1 MIHEPNDK
9 FDFSKLALCKPISNS
24 NGSFF
29 IKYAI
34 GEQPL
39 YIQTPKCT
47 VKQMV
52 TKTAGKKMYC
62 DLIFQQENDSF
73 IRWMENLETRSQ
85 TLLYDHRQE
94 WFKTDLERDDI
105 EQSFSS
111 PMKVVKSG
119 KQYIVRANLQ
129 STLRI
134 YDENEQAVVLDAI
147 VENTKVMVIL
157 EIQGVRSGS
166 NFQVDIEIKQMLVLK
181 PEEVFSGLRIR
192 YEKEKEKEKE
202 NPLVNPPSTIEL
214 SSLSAPAP
222 APAPEPPS
230 ENIFIDT
237 TPIEEISEEVS
248 EELCEV
254 NIEPTDEIVQLKE
267 RKEMY
272 YKMYQEARQKAK
284 IARDL
289 ALSSYLEAKQIKN
302 KYMLDDILDSSSDE
316 SDEDD
321 SDTEKTD

>member
-24 NGSFF
+24 SGSFF

-52 TKTAGKKMYC
+52 TKTTGKKMYC

-73 IRWMENLETRSQ
+73 IRWMENLETHTQ
-85 TLLYDHRQE
+85 QLLYDHRQE
-94 WFKTDLERDDI
+94 WFITDLERDDI
-105 EQSFSS
+105 EQSLAS
-111 PMKVVKSG
+111 PRKVVKSG

-129 STLRI
+129 STLKI
-134 YDENEQAVVLDAI
+134 YDENEKVVALDAI
-147 VENTKVMVIL
+147 IETTKVMVIL

-166 NFQVDIEIKQMLVLK
+166 NFQVDIEIKQMMVLR
-181 PEEVFSGLRIR
+181 PEEVFSGLCIR
-192 YEKEKEKEKE
+192 YEKEMEKEK
-202 NPLVNPPSTIEL
+202 PLVNPPSIIEP
-214 SSLSAPAP
+214 SPISLPSPP
-222 APAPEPPS
+222 PPS
-230 ENIFIDT
+230 ENIFIET
-237 TPIEEISEEVS
+237 TPIEETPD
-248 EELCEV
+248 ELCEV
-254 NIEPTDEIVQLKE
+254 NIEPTNETIQLKE

-272 YKMYQEARQKAK
+272 YQMYQEARQKAK
-284 IARDL
+284 VARDL
-289 ALSSYLEAKQIKN
+289 ALSAYLEAKQIKN

-316 SDEDD
+316 SEGDD
-321 SDTEKTD
+321 SDTEKTM

>member
-24 NGSFF
+24 SGSFF

-52 TKTAGKKMYC
+52 TKTTGKKMYC

-73 IRWMENLETRSQ
+73 IRWMENLETHTQ
-85 TLLYDHRQE
+85 QLLYDHRQE

-105 EQSFSS
+105 EQSFAS

-129 STLRI
+129 STLKI
-134 YDENEQAVVLDAI
+134 YDENEKVVALDAI
-147 VENTKVMVIL
+147 IENTKVMVIL

-166 NFQVDIEIKQMLVLK
+166 NFQVDIEIKQMMVLR
-181 PEEVFSGLRIR
+181 PEEVFSGLCIR
-192 YEKEKEKEKE
+192 YEKEMEKEK
-202 NPLVNPPSTIEL
+202 PLVNPPSIIEP
-214 SSLSAPAP
+214 SPISLPSPP
-222 APAPEPPS
+222 PPPPS
-230 ENIFIDT
+230 ENIFIET
-237 TPIEEISEEVS
+237 TPIEETPD
-248 EELCEV
+248 ELCEV
-254 NIEPTDEIVQLKE
+254 NIEPTNETIQLKE

-272 YKMYQEARQKAK
+272 YQMYQEARQKAK
-284 IARDL
+284 VARDL
-289 ALSSYLEAKQIKN
+289 ALSAYLEAKQIKN

-316 SDEDD
+316 SEGDD
-321 SDTEKTD
+321 SDTEKTM

>member
-1 MIHEPNDK
+1 
-9 FDFSKLALCKPISNS
+9 
-24 NGSFF
+24 
-29 IKYAI
+29 
-34 GEQPL
+34 
-39 YIQTPKCT
+39 
-47 VKQMV
+47 
-52 TKTAGKKMYC
+52 
-62 DLIFQQENDSF
+62 
-73 IRWMENLETRSQ
+73 
-85 TLLYDHRQE
+85 
-94 WFKTDLERDDI
+94 
-105 EQSFSS
+105 
-111 PMKVVKSG
+111 
-119 KQYIVRANLQ
+119 
-129 STLRI
+129 
-134 YDENEQAVVLDAI
+134 
-147 VENTKVMVIL
+147 MVIL

-192 YEKEKEKEKE
+192 YEKEKEKE
-202 NPLVNPPSTIEL
+202 NPLVNPPSTIEF

-222 APAPEPPS
+222 ASEPPS